1 MQVTLFHYRKT
12 GNRSSPILL
21 GLQVP
26 SSSQEALRAAIEV
39 FCSHFLCMLMVSC
52 ILLAD

>member
-21 GLQVP
+21 GLEVP
-26 SSSQEALRAAIEV
+26 MSSEQALRVAIKV
-39 FCSHFLCMLMVSC
+39 LSFRLLCMLVVGHRQP
-52 ILLAD
+52 AD